1 MTTAFKRIRNW
12 FKKGVSWQG
21 GSGAI
26 RGISSILWNGS
37 TASSPDENSAVAACI
52 SSITD
57 AITEPELKIRRVKA
71 DGSYEEVKNSKILS
85 ILARPNKFC
94 SWRLLLQAT
103 AYSYKMDGN
112 AYWLKVRSLAT
123 KQVVELWYVPHWAMR
138 PMCEIGKEDS
148 DFISYYEMIT
158 VRGTKRVPV
167 EDVVH
172 FRMGIDPA
180 DPKVGLSPMKSLV
193 KEYRADNSASDYA
206 FSTLE
211 NMGVTGGVISPDV
224 SLPDDVSPK
233 FIESLREQIQ
243 QKTTGKNRG
252 RFLGLSIPV
261 KFQQFGLSPKDV
273 EVSTLRRIPEERIS
287 AVLNV
292 PAIVAGLGAGLERST
307 FSNMAEARKHFTQ
320 KCLKPIWEVIAEE
333 INLQLLPDFNGKFSL
348 TSSET
353 DEVWFDLS
361 KVQDLQEDQDA
372 LHKRYRED
380 FISNLTTLGESRAAL
395 GFETDPA
402 IADLRAVDLLL
413 GPNIQAAAKMLKLA
427 RANQADRLNY
437 ETIQSGVTVDSDAE

>member
-1 MTTAFKRIRNW
+1 MTTTFKRIRNW
-12 FKKGVSWQG
+12 FKKGFSWQG
-21 GSGAI
+21 DAGSI
-26 RGISSILWNGS
+26 RGVSSILWSGA

-57 AITEPELKIRRVKA
+57 AITEPRLKVRRLGA
-71 DGSYEEVKNSKILS
+71 NGTYEDVKNTRILAL
-85 ILARPNKFC
+85 LARPNRFC

-103 AYSYKMDGN
+103 VYSYKMDGN
-112 AYWLKVRSLAT
+112 AYWLKVRSIAT
-123 KQVVELWYVPHWAMR
+123 NQVVELWYVPHWAMR
-138 PMCEIGKEDS
+138 PMCDLGKEGS
-148 DFISYYEMIT
+148 EFITHYEMVT
-158 VRGTKRVPV
+158 ARGTRRVPV

-172 FRMGIDPA
+172 FKLGIDPA
-180 DPKVGLSPMKSLV
+180 DPKMGLSPMKSLV

-224 SLPDDVSPK
+224 SVPDEVSPK

-320 KCLKPIWEVIAEE
+320 KCLKPLWAAVAEE
-333 INLQLLPDFNGKFSL
+333 INLQLLPEFDGSKSATN
-348 TSSET
+348 SET

-361 KVQDLQEDQDA
+361 AVQDLQEDQDA
-372 LHKRYRED
+372 LHKRYRDD

-395 GFETDPA
+395 GLETDPA
-402 IADLRAVDLLL
+402 LADLRAADLLL

-437 ETIQSGVTVDSDAE
+437 ETIQSGVAVDPDSE